1 MKLRVLAS
9 RNPSAINRYPDEAQ
23 EKSENAESE
32 DNKDQ
37 KNDEDPEG
45 GADWERKQAASGGI
59 PSDKGNRLPG
69 GGRSGNAKIDKF
81 QGYKTPP
88 MY

>member
-9 RNPSAINRYPDEAQ
+9 RNPSAIYRYPSCDTPQETEAEDNTAPLEGEGEQQ
-23 EKSENAESE
+23 EASE
-32 DNKDQ
+32 D
-37 KNDEDPEG
+37 
-45 GADWERKQAASGGI
+45 GI
-59 PSDKGNRLPG
+59 PDDTGNRLPT
-69 GGRSGNAKIDKF
+69 GGRTGNAKIDKF